1 MLHLWSTRPRREAC
15 LTSRREK
22 SVKRVNNFFFWYN
35 IQIGQ
40 HRVNSTPIKKTLLV
54 LIALI
59 GGGVVLLCL
68 PLTSVAVLTVTVLD
82 QNNQKMT
89 TNVTATFLDRHGKPI
104 IKITSKTPGSWDNNL
119 HWWSHSSHS
128 TSKLRPADAMR
139 ATSVLI
145 EAKDCDAATLPIKLK
160 RTYEPMS
167 IAPHGGGAAYFI
179 YKFDQSAVVQCH

>member
-1 MLHLWSTRPRREAC
+1 M
-15 LTSRREK
+15 K
-22 SVKRVNNFFFWYN
+22 SL
-35 IQIGQ
+35 
-40 HRVNSTPIKKTLLV
+40 PIKKPLLA
-54 LIALI
+54 LSALI
-59 GGGVVLLCL
+59 GGGAILLSL

-89 TNVTATFLDRHGKPI
+89 ANVTATFLDHHGKPI
-104 IKITSKTPGSWDNNL
+104 VKITSKTLGSWENNL
-119 HWWSHSSHS
+119 HWWTHSSHS

-145 EAKDCDAATLPIKLK
+145 EANDCGAATLPIKLK

-179 YKFDQSAVVQCH
+179 YKFDQSAVLQCR